1 MRSEMP
7 LFGWLDQGGGDP
19 LEGKPLAQD
28 LLRQMLGV
36 KELPEVPA
44 KLFVPKSVRASR
56 LGKAAQDALLEHF
69 GHERFSVR
77 ELERARL
84 SLGQSYPDQIKR
96 RSGSVSE
103 AADAVVR
110 PKSAEECLALLKL
123 ASRFSFCVT
132 PAGGATNVV
141 GAIHRHADKRPWV
154 IADFTLMNRII
165 DISTVNQTVEA
176 EAGVSLDEL
185 ETALASKGLTLG
197 HFPQSFHGA
206 TLGGSIACN
215 GAGQRSD
222 YYGRLS
228 ETFLAAELVTPNGI
242 WKTEGFRHAAAGPWL
257 GGMVPGSE
265 GLLGLICSAKL
276 RLHKA
281 PEIIQDRA
289 WFFSSFDRGC
299 EAVRGLAQNG
309 HNLAMLRLSDESET
323 DFLSQFRL
331 AMAGHAHA
339 PLMQRLALRMKRAP
353 DRPAL
358 LIASF
363 EGRRAECNET
373 FNALGSDLRAAG
385 GVSLGRRPGDSWR
398 KGRYDLPYLRE
409 SLLSRGIGV
418 DTFETAAAW
427 SDLTALRAGVYETL
441 NEIVKTTLGGEPG
454 KAAVM
459 CHLSHSYPEGACLY
473 FTLVFPQSD
482 NPLVQW
488 RVIKSAVMAAVSEL
502 GGTVSHHHGV
512 GADHAEMAALDKGAV
527 ALSALRALKSAI
539 DPENLIVSGIGNILL
554 AAKKAE

>member
-1 MRSEMP
+1 MRPEKP
-7 LFGWLDQGGGDP
+7 LCGWLDQGGGDP
-19 LEGKPLAQD
+19 LEDKPLAHD
-28 LLRQMLGV
+28 MLREMLGM
-36 KELPEVPA
+36 KELPEIPA
-44 KLFVPKSVRASR
+44 KPFVPQSVRSSR

-96 RSGSVSE
+96 RSGSVGE

-154 IADFTLMNRII
+154 IADFTLMNRVI

-176 EAGVSLDEL
+176 EAGVSLGEL
-185 ETALASKGLTLG
+185 ETALASKGLTIG

-222 YYGRLS
+222 LYGRLS

-289 WFFSSFDRGC
+289 WFFPSFERGC
-299 EAVRGLAQNG
+299 EAVRDLAQNG
-309 HNLAMLRLSDESET
+309 HGLAMLRLSDESES
-323 DFLSQFRL
+323 DFLTRFRL
-331 AMAGHAHA
+331 AVAGHAHA
-339 PLMQRLALRMKRAP
+339 PLMQRLALKMKRAP

-358 LIASF
+358 LIAGF

-373 FNALGSDLRAAG
+373 FTALGSELRAAG

-409 SLLSRGIGV
+409 SLLCRGIGV

-427 SDLTALRAGVYETL
+427 SDLPALNAGVRETL
-441 NEIVKTTLGGEPG
+441 KEIVKTTLGGQPG

-459 CHLSHSYPEGACLY
+459 CHLSHSYPEGASLY

-482 NPLVQW
+482 NPAVQW

-527 ALSALRALKSAI
+527 ALSAFRALKSAI
-539 DPENLIVSGIGNILL
+539 DPENLIVSGIGNILR

>member
-1 MRSEMP
+1 MRSCGP
-7 LFGWLDQGGGDP
+7 SP
-19 LEGKPLAQD
+19 P
-28 LLRQMLGV
+28 R
-36 KELPEVPA
+36 
-44 KLFVPKSVRASR
+44 SVWRCSNW
-56 LGKAAQDALLEHF
+56 
-69 GHERFSVR
+69 
-77 ELERARL
+77 
-84 SLGQSYPDQIKR
+84 R
-96 RSGSVSE
+96 RS
-103 AADAVVR
+103 
-110 PKSAEECLALLKL
+110 
-123 ASRFSFCVT
+123 FSFCVT

-176 EAGVSLDEL
+176 EAGVSLGEL

-215 GAGQRSD
+215 GAGQKSD

-358 LIASF
+358 LIAGF

-409 SLLSRGIGV
+409 SLLSRGVGV

-441 NEIVKTTLGGEPG
+441 KEIVKTTLGGQPG

-482 NPLVQW
+482 SPPVQW
-488 RVIKSAVMAAVSEL
+488 RVIKSAVMAKVSEL

-512 GADHAEMAALDKGAV
+512 GADHAEMAALDKGPV

-539 DPENLIVSGIGNILL
+539 DPEHLIVSGIGVMLG